1 MRGFH
6 ALGFIILTFLTL
18 LLCSAVRDGVTWRM
32 RAGGDY
38 RTCVALCS
46 GLKPF
51 QVHCGIHDHL
61 ILRTIRSEQL
71 CRTRSCL
78 LFLSSSIF
86 LYLDQLVSHIL
97 CRDNISAA
105 IIVYVE
111 NIAFDP

>member
-1 MRGFH
+1 M
-6 ALGFIILTFLTL
+6 
-18 LLCSAVRDGVTWRM
+18 RDGVTWRM